1 MSPCFCG
8 SSMPYQQCCQPIH
21 HNHAM
26 AEKPEQ
32 LMRARY
38 SAHHLKLIDFII
50 HTYHPDCNAEQQRE
64 EIISSAEL
72 NWQKLT
78 VISAPQPE
86 ANEGFVEFKASF
98 LHQGTEQIM
107 HERSR
112 FLRQDGLWYYV
123 DGQFPEK
130 RGKNPG
136 KKVKKTG
143 RNDPCHCG
151 SGKKFKK
158 CCGR

>member
-1 MSPCFCG
+1 MSQCFCG
-8 SSMPYQQCCQPIH
+8 SNTSYPLCCQPIH

-50 HTYHPDCNAEQQRE
+50 NTYHPSCNAEQQRE
-64 EIISSAEL
+64 EIISSVNL

-78 VISAPQPE
+78 VISAPQPTMD
-86 ANEGFVEFKASF
+86 EGFVEFKASF
-98 LHQGTEQIM
+98 IHQNELQIM

-112 FLRQDGLWYYV
+112 FLKQDGVWYYV
-123 DGQFPEK
+123 DGQFPGNSTQK
-130 RGKNPG
+130 I
-136 KKVKKTG
+136 G

-151 SGKKFKK
+151 SGRKFKK
-158 CCGR
+158 CCNR